1 MKREKDN
8 QIILA
13 KRRTWLISFSFGQL
27 SFPLL
32 STTSTPLMRDYFEI
46 FSIISVSALS
56 AENDMNE
63 IDARI
68 NRRNNEHFSF
78 GTF

>member
-1 MKREKDN
+1 
-8 QIILA
+8 
-13 KRRTWLISFSFGQL
+13 
-27 SFPLL
+27 
-32 STTSTPLMRDYFEI
+32 MRDYFKN

-68 NRRNNEHFSF
+68 NRRNKEHYYAECPQGRPCLGLGRVSFSS
-78 GTF
+78 